1 MDFHI
6 LGKTINF
13 GSYAWRAQG
22 RYVNDDGVTLNL
34 DGKVNA
40 YNVSAYYDG
49 QAIISIK
56 FDMDASAAINSEG
69 CTAVNKNDYLR
80 SLIIQNALGFG
91 LDRQFTAIIELKDK
105 GKENIV
111 TLKTEY
117 DMQQETL
124 SMTLQEGEE
133 ICIS

>member
-1 MDFHI
+1 M
-6 LGKTINF
+6 
-13 GSYAWRAQG
+13 
-22 RYVNDDGVTLNL
+22 NDDGVTLNL